1 MSDLLNTNLGSV
13 LGAFKG
19 GKASSV
25 INAIQNASANT
36 GVDFSYLV
44 NQAKAESNFNP
55 EAKAKTSSASG
66 LYQFIESTWM
76 GMVDKH
82 GAKYGIDTDG
92 MSRSDI
98 LKLRFDPDVAANM
111 AAEFASE
118 NKDHL
123 ERNWGGDIGPTE
135 LYFAHFMGAGGATSF
150 LKARDENP
158 LQIAANLFPKAAKA
172 NYNVF
177 YDRKTGN
184 AKSLEEV
191 YQFFDKKFQST
202 ESNDNTIESVMPA
215 PQKPNSSL
223 FNPDVA
229 QNQTTQQQQQQQQ
242 SNHRS
247 SIFRKRN
254 TNPMPL
260 YNLVTSPVELMIL
273 ADMDNSLYTKSTKGS
288 PLSDKSKLF

>member
-13 LGAFKG
+13 IGAFKG
-19 GKASSV
+19 GKVSNV

-44 NQAKAESNFNP
+44 NQAKAESNFDP
-55 EAKAKTSSASG
+55 AAKAKTSSASG

-82 GAKYGIDTDG
+82 GEKYGINTEG

-111 AAEFASE
+111 AAEFASD
-118 NKDHL
+118 NKDYL
-123 ERNWGGDIGPTE
+123 ERKWGGDIGPTE
-135 LYFAHFMGAGGATSF
+135 LYFAHFMGAGGAASF

-158 LQIAANLFPKAAKA
+158 LQVAANLFPKAAKA

-191 YQFFDKKFQST
+191 YQFFDKKFQTT
-202 ESNDNTIESVMPA
+202 ESNDNTTGKTAKSIEDIMPA
-215 PQKPNSSL
+215 PTRPNSSL
-223 FNPDVA
+223 FD
-229 QNQTTQQQQQQQQ
+229 QQFYQQPQK
-242 SNHRS
+242 SVV
-247 SIFRKRN
+247 RKRN

-260 YNLVTSPVELMIL
+260 YNLVSSPVELMIM
-273 ADMDNSLYTKSTKGS
+273 AEMDAPFFSKDDKGDGKSGN
-288 PLSDKSKLF
+288 KSKLF